1 MVDPKEARVSA
12 TVDNVS
18 VRVKNTIN
26 VAMEDLSEDDRKAV
40 EQELEREM
48 AELWRRKLA
57 CFQKTH
63 SGVIKKTDRRPRLE
77 LRWILLSTPRI

>member
-1 MVDPKEARVSA
+1 MVDPKEARVSV

-48 AELWRRKLA
+48 AEL
-57 CFQKTH
+57 
-63 SGVIKKTDRRPRLE
+63 
-77 LRWILLSTPRI
+77 